1 MNLESLTKMIEKFDD
16 EITLRVSTLI
26 AVKSAHSEAA
36 SMCLH
41 LVNEVLSKDEDTHS
55 LLVYSANSF
64 QQVMPSLSI
73 KQLKTSPEF
82 FADSI
87 SSLILASDLITE
99 ESFSEMSDSPEEM
112 DDGGQ
117 SQAK

>member
-1 MNLESLTKMIEKFDD
+1 
-16 EITLRVSTLI
+16 
-26 AVKSAHSEAA
+26 
-36 SMCLH
+36 
-41 LVNEVLSKDEDTHS
+41 VNEVLSKEEDTYS

-64 QQVMPSLSI
+64 QQVIPSLSA
-73 KQLKTSPEF
+73 KQLKTSQEF
-82 FADSI
+82 FTASI
-87 SSLILASDLITE
+87 SSLNVVSDLITE

>member
-1 MNLESLTKMIEKFDD
+1 M
-16 EITLRVSTLI
+16 
-26 AVKSAHSEAA
+26 
-36 SMCLH
+36 
-41 LVNEVLSKDEDTHS
+41 NEVLSKEEDTYS

-64 QQVMPSLSI
+64 QQVIPSLSA
-73 KQLKTSPEF
+73 KQLKTSQEF
-82 FADSI
+82 FTASI
-87 SSLILASDLITE
+87 SSLNVVSDLITE